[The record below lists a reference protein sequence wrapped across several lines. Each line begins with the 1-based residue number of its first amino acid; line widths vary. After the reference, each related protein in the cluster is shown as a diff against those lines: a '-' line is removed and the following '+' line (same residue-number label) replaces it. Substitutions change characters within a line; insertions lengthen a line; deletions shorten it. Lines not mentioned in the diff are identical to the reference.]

1 MPKSYLS
8 PSDRA
13 RIARERDEIRARR
26 RASSDISG
34 SMSYCKPPEVD
45 INDEQLAA
53 QEQRLT
59 EVLERESPPTISA
72 PQKNAAYRE
81 LQALVKEYEGRAMTK
96 YDQGLGYPEIM
107 RKMGHAAETDFETAK
122 KKAMSWEFASR
133 GQFVGQRIKELAS
146 VIDPDNP
153 ELRNLE
159 NFRRR
164 K

>member
-13 RIARERDEIRARR
+13 RISRERDEIRARR

-34 SMSYCKPPEVD
+34 AVSYYKPPEVD
-45 INDEQLAA
+45 ISDEQLAS
-53 QEQRLT
+53 QERRLT
-59 EVLERESPPTISA
+59 EVLTKESPPAINAT
-72 PQKNAAYRE
+72 QKNAAYRE
-81 LQALVKEYEGRAMTK
+81 LQALVKEYEGHAMTK

-107 RKMGHAAETDFETAK
+107 RKMGHAAEIEFETAK
-122 KKAMSWEFASR
+122 KKALSWEFANR
-133 GQFVGQRIKELAS
+133 GQYVGQRIKELAS
-146 VIDPDNP
+146 VIDPDNS